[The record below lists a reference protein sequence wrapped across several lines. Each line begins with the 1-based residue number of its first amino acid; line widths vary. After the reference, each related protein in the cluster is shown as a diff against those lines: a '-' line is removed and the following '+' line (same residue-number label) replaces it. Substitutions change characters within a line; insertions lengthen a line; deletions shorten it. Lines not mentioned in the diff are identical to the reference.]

1 MSPLEPYPIHPH
13 ILTLKKGVGGYIVS
27 LVSSFLMA
35 IALSLDGFGVGLTYG
50 LRRIRIPLASLVVI
64 ALCTV
69 VAMGMS
75 MLFGHWLVRWL
86 TIIPTR
92 IFGAVILMGLGGFQL
107 IQALRR
113 HTQVSEASFGTEEDE
128 EELAPVMA
136 TVDATAMLE
145 PVLNINLRALGLV
158 VQVLRTPDLADVDRS
173 GGISLKESFLL
184 GSALA
189 MDAFASGMGAAMTGM
204 GLSVIV
210 VVALTQLAM
219 LRLGQELAGRIP
231 REFLVRA
238 DLLPGAVLIL
248 VGLGKLV

>member
-1 MSPLEPYPIHPH
+1 
-13 ILTLKKGVGGYIVS
+13 
-27 LVSSFLMA
+27 MA

-50 LRRIRIPLASLVVI
+50 LRRIRIPFASLIVI

-69 VAMGMS
+69 AAMGTS

-92 IFGAVILMGLGGFQL
+92 IFGSMILMGLGGFQL
-107 IQALRR
+107 IQAVRR
-113 HTQVSEASFGTEEDE
+113 RSQVSEASFGTEEDE

-173 GGISLKESFLL
+173 GGISLKESLLL

-189 MDAFASGMGAAMTGM
+189 MDAFASGMGAAMAGM
-204 GLSVIV
+204 GLSVIA

-219 LRLGQELAGRIP
+219 LRLGQTFAGKIP
-231 REFLVRA
+231 QEFLARA